1 MSTLKVDDDI
11 AQLQALPKDILAQ
24 EKAITALTG
33 QSVDQ
38 KWFVV
43 HGASPQQTL
52 ERLEAFTP
60 ALAQAQK
67 AGEIAR
73 WRTLPLNSLA
83 RQKSDLT
90 LLRDAAPAVTNVLK
104 SAGLSAVSPN
114 LDAMPVS
121 VDAWL
126 ESPAS
131 EGWRLLWLTLPDG
144 ESGVLVPVDGAKN
157 SAHLGELAA
166 RHDGVVWVDRKA
178 SFDGLFALYRTLL
191 TGLLFAALAVIA
203 CGAMLR
209 LGWRKG
215 LISLVPSVLSLSCGL
230 AVLAATGHPVNLFS
244 LLALVLVLGIGIN
257 YTLFFSNPR
266 GTPLTSMLAITLAMM
281 TTLLTLGMLVF
292 SATQAISSFGIVLVS
307 AVALTA
313 ALLLAGCSHST
324 DTKETRPQAWLQPG
338 TKVTLPPPGISPAVS
353 SQQLLTG
360 SFNGQ
365 TQSLLVMLNAD
376 AHKVTLAGLSS
387 VGIRLFLA
395 TYDETG
401 IHTEQSIVVP
411 QLPPASQVLADV
423 MLSHWPISAWQPQL
437 PKGWTLTDNGDRR
450 ELRNAS
456 GKLVTEIVYLQR
468 KGKRE
473 PISIEQHVFKYHIT
487 IQYLGD

>member
-1 MSTLKVDDDI
+1 MN
-11 AQLQALPKDILAQ
+11 
-24 EKAITALTG
+24 
-33 QSVDQ
+33 
-38 KWFVV
+38 
-43 HGASPQQTL
+43 
-52 ERLEAFTP
+52 AF
-60 ALAQAQK
+60 
-67 AGEIAR
+67 
-73 WRTLPLNSLA
+73 
-83 RQKSDLT
+83 
-90 LLRDAAPAVTNVLK
+90 
-104 SAGLSAVSPN
+104 
-114 LDAMPVS
+114 
-121 VDAWL
+121 
-126 ESPAS
+126 
-131 EGWRLLWLTLPDG
+131 
-144 ESGVLVPVDGAKN
+144 
-157 SAHLGELAA
+157 
-166 RHDGVVWVDRKA
+166 
-178 SFDGLFALYRTLL
+178 YR
-191 TGLLFAALAVIA
+191 
-203 CGAMLR
+203 
-209 LGWRKG
+209 
-215 LISLVPSVLSLSCGL
+215 
-230 AVLAATGHPVNLFS
+230 
-244 LLALVLVLGIGIN
+244 
-257 YTLFFSNPR
+257 
-266 GTPLTSMLAITLAMM
+266 
-281 TTLLTLGMLVF
+281 
-292 SATQAISSFGIVLVS
+292 

-324 DTKETRPQAWLQPG
+324 DTQETRPQAWLPPG
-338 TKVTLPPPGISPAVS
+338 TRVTLPPPGISPAVS

-437 PKGWTLTDNGDRR
+437 PKGWTLTDTGDRR

>member
-1 MSTLKVDDDI
+1 MN
-11 AQLQALPKDILAQ
+11 P
-24 EKAITALTG
+24 
-33 QSVDQ
+33 
-38 KWFVV
+38 F
-43 HGASPQQTL
+43 
-52 ERLEAFTP
+52 
-60 ALAQAQK
+60 
-67 AGEIAR
+67 
-73 WRTLPLNSLA
+73 
-83 RQKSDLT
+83 
-90 LLRDAAPAVTNVLK
+90 
-104 SAGLSAVSPN
+104 
-114 LDAMPVS
+114 
-121 VDAWL
+121 
-126 ESPAS
+126 
-131 EGWRLLWLTLPDG
+131 
-144 ESGVLVPVDGAKN
+144 
-157 SAHLGELAA
+157 
-166 RHDGVVWVDRKA
+166 
-178 SFDGLFALYRTLL
+178 YR
-191 TGLLFAALAVIA
+191 
-203 CGAMLR
+203 
-209 LGWRKG
+209 
-215 LISLVPSVLSLSCGL
+215 
-230 AVLAATGHPVNLFS
+230 
-244 LLALVLVLGIGIN
+244 
-257 YTLFFSNPR
+257 
-266 GTPLTSMLAITLAMM
+266 
-281 TTLLTLGMLVF
+281 
-292 SATQAISSFGIVLVS
+292 

-338 TKVTLPPPGISPAVS
+338 TRVTLPPPGISPAVS

>member
-1 MSTLKVDDDI
+1 MN
-11 AQLQALPKDILAQ
+11 
-24 EKAITALTG
+24 
-33 QSVDQ
+33 
-38 KWFVV
+38 
-43 HGASPQQTL
+43 
-52 ERLEAFTP
+52 AF
-60 ALAQAQK
+60 
-67 AGEIAR
+67 
-73 WRTLPLNSLA
+73 
-83 RQKSDLT
+83 
-90 LLRDAAPAVTNVLK
+90 
-104 SAGLSAVSPN
+104 
-114 LDAMPVS
+114 
-121 VDAWL
+121 
-126 ESPAS
+126 
-131 EGWRLLWLTLPDG
+131 
-144 ESGVLVPVDGAKN
+144 
-157 SAHLGELAA
+157 
-166 RHDGVVWVDRKA
+166 
-178 SFDGLFALYRTLL
+178 YR
-191 TGLLFAALAVIA
+191 
-203 CGAMLR
+203 
-209 LGWRKG
+209 
-215 LISLVPSVLSLSCGL
+215 
-230 AVLAATGHPVNLFS
+230 
-244 LLALVLVLGIGIN
+244 
-257 YTLFFSNPR
+257 
-266 GTPLTSMLAITLAMM
+266 
-281 TTLLTLGMLVF
+281 
-292 SATQAISSFGIVLVS
+292 
-307 AVALTA
+307 AVALAA

-324 DTKETRPQAWLQPG
+324 DTKETRPEAWLQPG
-338 TKVTLPPPGISPAVS
+338 TKVTLPQPGISPAVS

-437 PKGWTLTDNGDRR
+437 PKGWTLTDNSDRR

>member
-1 MSTLKVDDDI
+1 MN
-11 AQLQALPKDILAQ
+11 
-24 EKAITALTG
+24 
-33 QSVDQ
+33 
-38 KWFVV
+38 
-43 HGASPQQTL
+43 
-52 ERLEAFTP
+52 AF
-60 ALAQAQK
+60 
-67 AGEIAR
+67 
-73 WRTLPLNSLA
+73 
-83 RQKSDLT
+83 
-90 LLRDAAPAVTNVLK
+90 
-104 SAGLSAVSPN
+104 
-114 LDAMPVS
+114 
-121 VDAWL
+121 
-126 ESPAS
+126 
-131 EGWRLLWLTLPDG
+131 
-144 ESGVLVPVDGAKN
+144 
-157 SAHLGELAA
+157 
-166 RHDGVVWVDRKA
+166 
-178 SFDGLFALYRTLL
+178 YRA
-191 TGLLFAALAVIA
+191 AALA
-203 CGAMLR
+203 
-209 LGWRKG
+209 
-215 LISLVPSVLSLSCGL
+215 
-230 AVLAATGHPVNLFS
+230 
-244 LLALVLVLGIGIN
+244 
-257 YTLFFSNPR
+257 
-266 GTPLTSMLAITLAMM
+266 
-281 TTLLTLGMLVF
+281 
-292 SATQAISSFGIVLVS
+292 
-307 AVALTA
+307 A

-338 TKVTLPPPGISPAVS
+338 TKVTLPPPGISPSVS

>member
-1 MSTLKVDDDI
+1 MN
-11 AQLQALPKDILAQ
+11 
-24 EKAITALTG
+24 
-33 QSVDQ
+33 
-38 KWFVV
+38 
-43 HGASPQQTL
+43 
-52 ERLEAFTP
+52 AF
-60 ALAQAQK
+60 
-67 AGEIAR
+67 
-73 WRTLPLNSLA
+73 
-83 RQKSDLT
+83 
-90 LLRDAAPAVTNVLK
+90 
-104 SAGLSAVSPN
+104 
-114 LDAMPVS
+114 
-121 VDAWL
+121 
-126 ESPAS
+126 
-131 EGWRLLWLTLPDG
+131 
-144 ESGVLVPVDGAKN
+144 
-157 SAHLGELAA
+157 
-166 RHDGVVWVDRKA
+166 
-178 SFDGLFALYRTLL
+178 YR
-191 TGLLFAALAVIA
+191 
-203 CGAMLR
+203 
-209 LGWRKG
+209 
-215 LISLVPSVLSLSCGL
+215 
-230 AVLAATGHPVNLFS
+230 
-244 LLALVLVLGIGIN
+244 
-257 YTLFFSNPR
+257 
-266 GTPLTSMLAITLAMM
+266 
-281 TTLLTLGMLVF
+281 
-292 SATQAISSFGIVLVS
+292 

-324 DTKETRPQAWLQPG
+324 DTQETRPQAWLQPG
-338 TKVTLPPPGISPAVS
+338 TRVTLPPPGISPAVS

-411 QLPPASQVLADV
+411 PLPPASQVLADV

-437 PKGWTLTDNGDRR
+437 PKGWTLTDTGDRR

>member
-1 MSTLKVDDDI
+1 MN
-11 AQLQALPKDILAQ
+11 
-24 EKAITALTG
+24 
-33 QSVDQ
+33 
-38 KWFVV
+38 
-43 HGASPQQTL
+43 
-52 ERLEAFTP
+52 AF
-60 ALAQAQK
+60 
-67 AGEIAR
+67 
-73 WRTLPLNSLA
+73 
-83 RQKSDLT
+83 
-90 LLRDAAPAVTNVLK
+90 
-104 SAGLSAVSPN
+104 
-114 LDAMPVS
+114 
-121 VDAWL
+121 
-126 ESPAS
+126 
-131 EGWRLLWLTLPDG
+131 
-144 ESGVLVPVDGAKN
+144 
-157 SAHLGELAA
+157 
-166 RHDGVVWVDRKA
+166 
-178 SFDGLFALYRTLL
+178 YR
-191 TGLLFAALAVIA
+191 
-203 CGAMLR
+203 
-209 LGWRKG
+209 
-215 LISLVPSVLSLSCGL
+215 
-230 AVLAATGHPVNLFS
+230 
-244 LLALVLVLGIGIN
+244 
-257 YTLFFSNPR
+257 
-266 GTPLTSMLAITLAMM
+266 
-281 TTLLTLGMLVF
+281 
-292 SATQAISSFGIVLVS
+292 

-324 DTKETRPQAWLQPG
+324 DTQETRPQAWLQPG
-338 TKVTLPPPGISPAVS
+338 TRVTLPPPGISPAVS

-437 PKGWTLTDNGDRR
+437 PKGWTLTDTGDRR
-450 ELRNAS
+450 ALRNAS

>member
-1 MSTLKVDDDI
+1 MN
-11 AQLQALPKDILAQ
+11 
-24 EKAITALTG
+24 
-33 QSVDQ
+33 
-38 KWFVV
+38 
-43 HGASPQQTL
+43 
-52 ERLEAFTP
+52 AF
-60 ALAQAQK
+60 
-67 AGEIAR
+67 
-73 WRTLPLNSLA
+73 
-83 RQKSDLT
+83 
-90 LLRDAAPAVTNVLK
+90 
-104 SAGLSAVSPN
+104 
-114 LDAMPVS
+114 
-121 VDAWL
+121 
-126 ESPAS
+126 
-131 EGWRLLWLTLPDG
+131 
-144 ESGVLVPVDGAKN
+144 
-157 SAHLGELAA
+157 
-166 RHDGVVWVDRKA
+166 
-178 SFDGLFALYRTLL
+178 YR
-191 TGLLFAALAVIA
+191 
-203 CGAMLR
+203 
-209 LGWRKG
+209 
-215 LISLVPSVLSLSCGL
+215 
-230 AVLAATGHPVNLFS
+230 
-244 LLALVLVLGIGIN
+244 
-257 YTLFFSNPR
+257 
-266 GTPLTSMLAITLAMM
+266 
-281 TTLLTLGMLVF
+281 
-292 SATQAISSFGIVLVS
+292 
-307 AVALTA
+307 AVALAA

-450 ELRNAS
+450 ELRNDS

>member
-1 MSTLKVDDDI
+1 MN
-11 AQLQALPKDILAQ
+11 
-24 EKAITALTG
+24 
-33 QSVDQ
+33 
-38 KWFVV
+38 
-43 HGASPQQTL
+43 
-52 ERLEAFTP
+52 AF
-60 ALAQAQK
+60 
-67 AGEIAR
+67 
-73 WRTLPLNSLA
+73 
-83 RQKSDLT
+83 
-90 LLRDAAPAVTNVLK
+90 
-104 SAGLSAVSPN
+104 
-114 LDAMPVS
+114 
-121 VDAWL
+121 
-126 ESPAS
+126 
-131 EGWRLLWLTLPDG
+131 
-144 ESGVLVPVDGAKN
+144 
-157 SAHLGELAA
+157 
-166 RHDGVVWVDRKA
+166 
-178 SFDGLFALYRTLL
+178 YR
-191 TGLLFAALAVIA
+191 
-203 CGAMLR
+203 
-209 LGWRKG
+209 
-215 LISLVPSVLSLSCGL
+215 
-230 AVLAATGHPVNLFS
+230 
-244 LLALVLVLGIGIN
+244 
-257 YTLFFSNPR
+257 
-266 GTPLTSMLAITLAMM
+266 
-281 TTLLTLGMLVF
+281 
-292 SATQAISSFGIVLVS
+292 

-437 PKGWTLTDNGDRR
+437 PKGWTLTDTGDRR

>member
-1 MSTLKVDDDI
+1 MN
-11 AQLQALPKDILAQ
+11 
-24 EKAITALTG
+24 
-33 QSVDQ
+33 
-38 KWFVV
+38 
-43 HGASPQQTL
+43 
-52 ERLEAFTP
+52 AF
-60 ALAQAQK
+60 
-67 AGEIAR
+67 
-73 WRTLPLNSLA
+73 
-83 RQKSDLT
+83 
-90 LLRDAAPAVTNVLK
+90 
-104 SAGLSAVSPN
+104 
-114 LDAMPVS
+114 
-121 VDAWL
+121 
-126 ESPAS
+126 
-131 EGWRLLWLTLPDG
+131 
-144 ESGVLVPVDGAKN
+144 
-157 SAHLGELAA
+157 
-166 RHDGVVWVDRKA
+166 
-178 SFDGLFALYRTLL
+178 YR
-191 TGLLFAALAVIA
+191 
-203 CGAMLR
+203 
-209 LGWRKG
+209 
-215 LISLVPSVLSLSCGL
+215 
-230 AVLAATGHPVNLFS
+230 
-244 LLALVLVLGIGIN
+244 
-257 YTLFFSNPR
+257 
-266 GTPLTSMLAITLAMM
+266 
-281 TTLLTLGMLVF
+281 
-292 SATQAISSFGIVLVS
+292 

-324 DTKETRPQAWLQPG
+324 DTQETRPQAWLQPG
-338 TKVTLPPPGISPAVS
+338 TRITLPPPGISPAVS

-437 PKGWTLTDNGDRR
+437 PKGWTLTDTGDRR

>member
-1 MSTLKVDDDI
+1 MN
-11 AQLQALPKDILAQ
+11 
-24 EKAITALTG
+24 
-33 QSVDQ
+33 
-38 KWFVV
+38 
-43 HGASPQQTL
+43 
-52 ERLEAFTP
+52 AFY
-60 ALAQAQK
+60 
-67 AGEIAR
+67 R
-73 WRTLPLNSLA
+73 
-83 RQKSDLT
+83 
-90 LLRDAAPAVTNVLK
+90 AA
-104 SAGLSAVSPN
+104 
-114 LDAMPVS
+114 
-121 VDAWL
+121 
-126 ESPAS
+126 
-131 EGWRLLWLTLPDG
+131 
-144 ESGVLVPVDGAKN
+144 
-157 SAHLGELAA
+157 
-166 RHDGVVWVDRKA
+166 
-178 SFDGLFALYRTLL
+178 
-191 TGLLFAALAVIA
+191 
-203 CGAMLR
+203 
-209 LGWRKG
+209 
-215 LISLVPSVLSLSCGL
+215 
-230 AVLAATGHPVNLFS
+230 
-244 LLALVLVLGIGIN
+244 
-257 YTLFFSNPR
+257 
-266 GTPLTSMLAITLAMM
+266 
-281 TTLLTLGMLVF
+281 
-292 SATQAISSFGIVLVS
+292 
-307 AVALTA
+307 ALTA

-324 DTKETRPQAWLQPG
+324 ATQETRPQAWLQPG
-338 TKVTLPPPGISPAVS
+338 TRVTLPPPGISPAVS

-437 PKGWTLTDNGDRR
+437 PKGWTLTDTGDRR

>member
-1 MSTLKVDDDI
+1 MN
-11 AQLQALPKDILAQ
+11 
-24 EKAITALTG
+24 
-33 QSVDQ
+33 
-38 KWFVV
+38 
-43 HGASPQQTL
+43 
-52 ERLEAFTP
+52 AF
-60 ALAQAQK
+60 
-67 AGEIAR
+67 
-73 WRTLPLNSLA
+73 
-83 RQKSDLT
+83 
-90 LLRDAAPAVTNVLK
+90 
-104 SAGLSAVSPN
+104 
-114 LDAMPVS
+114 
-121 VDAWL
+121 
-126 ESPAS
+126 
-131 EGWRLLWLTLPDG
+131 
-144 ESGVLVPVDGAKN
+144 
-157 SAHLGELAA
+157 
-166 RHDGVVWVDRKA
+166 
-178 SFDGLFALYRTLL
+178 YR
-191 TGLLFAALAVIA
+191 
-203 CGAMLR
+203 
-209 LGWRKG
+209 
-215 LISLVPSVLSLSCGL
+215 
-230 AVLAATGHPVNLFS
+230 
-244 LLALVLVLGIGIN
+244 
-257 YTLFFSNPR
+257 
-266 GTPLTSMLAITLAMM
+266 
-281 TTLLTLGMLVF
+281 
-292 SATQAISSFGIVLVS
+292 

-324 DTKETRPQAWLQPG
+324 DTQETRPQAWLQPG
-338 TKVTLPPPGISPAVS
+338 TRVTLPPPGISPAVS

-365 TQSLLVMLNAD
+365 TQSLLVLLDAD

>member
-1 MSTLKVDDDI
+1 MN
-11 AQLQALPKDILAQ
+11 
-24 EKAITALTG
+24 
-33 QSVDQ
+33 
-38 KWFVV
+38 
-43 HGASPQQTL
+43 
-52 ERLEAFTP
+52 AF
-60 ALAQAQK
+60 
-67 AGEIAR
+67 
-73 WRTLPLNSLA
+73 
-83 RQKSDLT
+83 
-90 LLRDAAPAVTNVLK
+90 
-104 SAGLSAVSPN
+104 
-114 LDAMPVS
+114 
-121 VDAWL
+121 
-126 ESPAS
+126 
-131 EGWRLLWLTLPDG
+131 
-144 ESGVLVPVDGAKN
+144 
-157 SAHLGELAA
+157 
-166 RHDGVVWVDRKA
+166 
-178 SFDGLFALYRTLL
+178 YR
-191 TGLLFAALAVIA
+191 
-203 CGAMLR
+203 
-209 LGWRKG
+209 
-215 LISLVPSVLSLSCGL
+215 
-230 AVLAATGHPVNLFS
+230 
-244 LLALVLVLGIGIN
+244 
-257 YTLFFSNPR
+257 
-266 GTPLTSMLAITLAMM
+266 
-281 TTLLTLGMLVF
+281 
-292 SATQAISSFGIVLVS
+292 
-307 AVALTA
+307 AVALAA

-324 DTKETRPQAWLQPG
+324 ATQETRPQAWLQPG
-338 TKVTLPPPGISPAVS
+338 TRVTLPPPGISPAVS

-437 PKGWTLTDNGDRR
+437 PKGWTLTDTGDRR

>member
-1 MSTLKVDDDI
+1 MN
-11 AQLQALPKDILAQ
+11 
-24 EKAITALTG
+24 
-33 QSVDQ
+33 
-38 KWFVV
+38 
-43 HGASPQQTL
+43 
-52 ERLEAFTP
+52 AF
-60 ALAQAQK
+60 
-67 AGEIAR
+67 
-73 WRTLPLNSLA
+73 
-83 RQKSDLT
+83 
-90 LLRDAAPAVTNVLK
+90 
-104 SAGLSAVSPN
+104 
-114 LDAMPVS
+114 
-121 VDAWL
+121 
-126 ESPAS
+126 
-131 EGWRLLWLTLPDG
+131 
-144 ESGVLVPVDGAKN
+144 
-157 SAHLGELAA
+157 
-166 RHDGVVWVDRKA
+166 
-178 SFDGLFALYRTLL
+178 YR
-191 TGLLFAALAVIA
+191 
-203 CGAMLR
+203 
-209 LGWRKG
+209 
-215 LISLVPSVLSLSCGL
+215 
-230 AVLAATGHPVNLFS
+230 
-244 LLALVLVLGIGIN
+244 
-257 YTLFFSNPR
+257 
-266 GTPLTSMLAITLAMM
+266 
-281 TTLLTLGMLVF
+281 
-292 SATQAISSFGIVLVS
+292 
-307 AVALTA
+307 AVALTV

-324 DTKETRPQAWLQPG
+324 DTQETRPQAWLQPG
-338 TKVTLPPPGISPAVS
+338 TRVTLPPPGISPAVS